1 MFKQESWKKQER
13 RECFIICE
21 VLVMFIIGSCSLK
34 VRNGSAQ
41 LPDAFNLKSQ
51 VLSWYYTN
59 SDRTS
64 VYMKPECYVDKKTLK
79 EMRVKQK
86 KILVDKK
93 NVMYLP
99 EDIVKRAEG
108 KHVRINGLADV
119 LEMEL
124 LPYSE
129 ESEAV

>member
-1 MFKQESWKKQER
+1 
-13 RECFIICE
+13 
-21 VLVMFIIGSCSLK
+21 MFIIGSCSVEVK
-34 VRNGSAQ
+34 NGAAQ

-64 VYMKPECYVDKKTLK
+64 VYVKPESYVDKKTLK

-93 NVMYLP
+93 NIMYLP
-99 EDIVKRAEG
+99 ESILEKAEG
-108 KHVRINGLADV
+108 RMMRVNGLADI
-119 LEMEL
+119 LELEL
-124 LPYSE
+124 LPEYP
-129 ESEAV
+129 EAAAV

>member
-1 MFKQESWKKQER
+1 MK
-13 RECFIICE
+13 
-21 VLVMFIIGSCSLK
+21 
-34 VRNGSAQ
+34 NGAAQ

-64 VYMKPECYVDKKTLK
+64 VYVKPESYVDKKTLK

-93 NVMYLP
+93 NIMYLP
-99 EDIVKRAEG
+99 ESILEKAEG
-108 KHVRINGLADV
+108 RMMRVNGLADI
-119 LEMEL
+119 LELEL
-124 LPYSE
+124 LPEYP
-129 ESEAV
+129 EAAAV